1 VEFRLPQSQSRT
13 KYLSGDIKEQIFS
26 KASESGGRL
35 RVRSALNPILWLCGL
50 ISIPTLAAGAFHPI
64 PPWVAVI
71 GCSPVVAA
79 LFGFLFLLLFDRD
92 KLQSED
98 FQLKKRTMELAQQK
112 GEFSPNTIEH
122 LDDITKPK
130 PKSIAPPPETR
141 QNISDVKTREKSKK

>member
-1 VEFRLPQSQSRT
+1 M
-13 KYLSGDIKEQIFS
+13 SGEIKDQIFA

-64 PPWVAVI
+64 PTWVAII
-71 GCSPVVAA
+71 GCSPVAAA
-79 LFGFLFLLLFDRD
+79 LFGFLYLLFFDRD

-112 GEFSPNTIEH
+112 GEFSPKVIDQHQIHKNP
-122 LDDITKPK
+122 KPK
-130 PKSIAPPPETR
+130 PLAQPTPRKNLNLESNKER
-141 QNISDVKTREKSKK
+141 SK